1 MTEWYFADA
10 DRQRQGP
17 HTPTEMAGFFHQGK
31 LRLDTLVWRD
41 GLAEW
46 QPLRDFTQE
55 LALHQAPAE
64 TFYVPV
70 EASPVNARAAGER
83 SAQADPFAA
92 TNVFDT
98 PAGIAPDSPYA
109 PPRATL
115 VSGNAAVHGG
125 EVVYAGFWKRVAAN
139 VIDSFVVGIVG
150 GIIGAI
156 IGGIIG
162 AVFGLN
168 GGLGGGGFLAIQVV
182 TNLVSIAITAGYY
195 AWFHSS
201 ANQATLGKMAIGIKV
216 VRTDGEAIGFARGV
230 GRYFAFLLSSLILC
244 IGLLMAAFTER
255 KQGLH
260 DLICDTL
267 VVDKWAFT
275 AHPEWQRRELGTVA
289 VVILAIFGVL
299 FLLVGAVVAFALIG
313 LAGSMR

>member
-1 MTEWYFADA
+1 MSEWYFADA

-17 HTPTEMAGFFHQGK
+17 HSSAELAGFFHQGR

-46 QPLRDFTQE
+46 RPLRDFTQE

-70 EASPVNARAAGER
+70 EARPPEAR
-83 SAQADPFAA
+83 STQADPFAA
-92 TNVFDT
+92 RTAGGLDT
-98 PAGIAPDSPYA
+98 PAPAAPDSPYA

-115 VSGNAAVHGG
+115 VSGNTAIHGG

-139 VIDSFVVGIVG
+139 IIDSFVVGIVG

-156 IGGIIG
+156 IGGVIG

-168 GGLGGGGFLAIQVV
+168 GGLGGGGFLAIQLV

-216 VRTDGEAIGFARGV
+216 VRSDGEAISLARGI

-275 AHPEWQRRELGTVA
+275 AHPEWQKRELGTVT

-299 FLLVGAVVAFALIG
+299 FLLVGLVLAFALIG
-313 LAGSMR
+313 IAGSMR

>member
-1 MTEWYFADA
+1 MSEWYYADA
-10 DRQRQGP
+10 NQQRQGP
-17 HTPTEMAGFFHQGK
+17 HTPAELAGFFHQGR

-64 TFYVPV
+64 IFYTPV
-70 EASPVNARAAGER
+70 EASPADARPV
-83 SAQADPFAA
+83 QADPFAA
-92 TNVFDT
+92 PASVFDT
-98 PAGIAPDSPYA
+98 PATGMPDSPYA

-139 VIDSFVVGIVG
+139 VIDSLAVGIVG

-156 IGGIIG
+156 IGGVIG
-162 AVFGLN
+162 AIFGLS
-168 GGLGGGGFLAIQVV
+168 GGLGGGGFLAVQLV

-216 VRTDGEAIGFARGV
+216 VRTDGEAISLARGT
-230 GRYFAFLLSSLILC
+230 GRYFAFLLSSLILG
-244 IGLLMAAFTER
+244 IGLIMAAFTER

-260 DLICDTL
+260 DMICDTL

-275 AHPEWQRRELGTVA
+275 AHPEWQKPELGTVT
-289 VVILAIFGVL
+289 VVILTIFGVL
-299 FLLVGAVVAFALIG
+299 FLFLGLIMVFALVGI
-313 LAGSMR
+313 AGSMR